1 LFYFEIKNLKLEA
14 SKQFIIDRTYSKH

>member
-14 SKQFIIDRTYSKH
+14 SKQFIIDRTYSKP